1 VTFWNDVRLAAR
13 LLLKDRGF
21 TLPAIVALALGIGA
35 NTVVFTIVNAAFLRD
50 LPFRDPDR
58 VVVLGVRNTTNARVS
73 SNVSQPEF
81 QDWRAAAPTFD
92 GLAAFAERSM
102 NLADDATAAEQVP
115 GAYISANAFEL
126 LGYVPALGRGLT
138 ADDDRQGAEPVAIL
152 SYAIWRAR
160 YQAAADVIGRTIRV
174 NGVQARVI
182 GVMPEGFAFPDR
194 AQIWQPM
201 TQLEVEPGDPRAQ
214 RTVTAFGRL
223 ASDVSIEEAQAEL
236 TVVGARLARQFPATN
251 ANIQPLVEP
260 YRERNLTRP
269 LRIVLSLLTGAV
281 VFVLLIGCA
290 NVANLLLARSAAR
303 EREVSLRMSMG
314 ASRGIIVRQL
324 LIESLLL
331 AFVAGSV
338 GLLMSAFGV
347 RAFALAVSGAIPF
360 WLEFAMDW
368 RVFAFFAAVCLG
380 TSLIFGLLPAVYT
393 SRTNLVRVLNEA
405 GRGSSSGLRGRRWTA
420 ALVTGQLAM
429 TMMLL
434 TGAGLMVR
442 GVMVYFRT
450 DTGID
455 TAGVMQLRLTLSGA
469 RYDTADERQAFFRQL
484 EAGLAGTPG
493 MQATFASAVPR
504 VGATGVTLSI
514 DGRPS
519 ADSEPVL
526 SVLVGPG
533 YFGALGIRVLQGR
546 DLDVTDGAP
555 GREAV
560 VINEQLAAQ
569 YFPNESPLGQ
579 RIRTVARG
587 ATDGESGWATIVGVV
602 KNVRQMPRGDDFDPV
617 VYSPYAANPSPAAT
631 ILARSDRGTSA
642 VATEIRALVTRLDP
656 DLPLFDVMTLD
667 ARLASGVLE
676 RQIFGTMLGVF
687 AAIALVLAGVGLYS
701 VIAYSVSQT
710 TREIGIRIALG
721 AQAKQVYWLVSRA
734 ASRQLAIGL
743 AIGLLGSVG
752 VGVALQN
759 LQSEVRPVDPVTF
772 VAVVATLI
780 VVSLVACLIPAR
792 RATRLDPVAALRSE

>member
-1 VTFWNDVRLAAR
+1 VTVWTDVRLAAR

-35 NTVVFTIVNAAFLRD
+35 NAVVFTIVNAAFLRD

-58 VVVLGVRNTTNARVS
+58 VVVLGIRNTASSRVS
-73 SNVSQPEF
+73 SNVSQAEF
-81 QDWRAAAPTFD
+81 DDWRSAARTFD
-92 GLAAFAERSM
+92 GLASFAERPM
-102 NLADDATAAEQVP
+102 NLADEASAAEQVS
-115 GAYISANAFEL
+115 GAYVSASAFDL
-126 LGYVPALGRGLT
+126 LGYVPTLGRGFT
-138 ADDDRQGAEPVAIL
+138 ADDDRPGAEPVAIL
-152 SYAIWRAR
+152 GQAIWRAR
-160 YQAAADVIGRTIRV
+160 YQAAAEVVGRTIRV

-182 GVMPEGFAFPDR
+182 GVMPERFEFPDR
-194 AQIWQPM
+194 AQLWLPM
-201 TQLEVEPGDPRAQ
+201 TQLAVGPGDPRAQ
-214 RTVTAFGRL
+214 RTMTAIGRL
-223 ASDVSIEEAQAEL
+223 ASGVTTEEAQADL
-236 TVVGARLARQFPATN
+236 AVVGARLAKQFPATN

-290 NVANLLLARSAAR
+290 NVANLLLARSAGR

-314 ASRGIIVRQL
+314 ASRGLIVRQL

-331 AFVAGSV
+331 ALVAGAL
-338 GLLMSAFGV
+338 GLIVSGFAV
-347 RAFALAVSGAIPF
+347 RAFALAVGGAIPF
-360 WLEFAMDW
+360 WLDFTMDW

-380 TSLIFGLLPAVYT
+380 TSLLFGLLPAAYT
-393 SRTNLVRVLNEA
+393 SRTNLVRVLNEV
-405 GRGSSSGLRGRRWTA
+405 GRGSSSGPRTRRWTA

-429 TMMLL
+429 TLMLL

-442 GVMVYFRT
+442 GVMMYFQT

-455 TAGVMQLRLTLSGA
+455 TAGVMLLRVTLSGS
-469 RYDTADERQAFFRQL
+469 RYDAADQRRAFYGQL
-484 EAGLAGTPG
+484 ETGLAGTPG

-504 VGATGVTLSI
+504 MGAPGVTLSI
-514 DGRPS
+514 DGRANSNP
-519 ADSEPVL
+519 EPVL
-526 SVLVGPG
+526 SVLVGAG

-546 DLDVTDGAP
+546 DFDVTDGAP

-560 VINEQLAAQ
+560 VVNEQLAAQ

-579 RIRTVARG
+579 RIRTVTRG
-587 ATDGESGWATIVGVV
+587 SNTVESPWATIVGVV
-602 KNVRQMPRGDDFDPV
+602 KNVRQMPRGDGFDPV
-617 VYSPYAANPSPAAT
+617 VYSPYAASPSPAAT
-631 ILARSDRGTSA
+631 ILARSNRGTAA
-642 VATEIRALVTRLDP
+642 VVSEIRALVARLDP
-656 DLPLFDVMTLD
+656 DLPLFDLMTLD
-667 ARLASGVLE
+667 DRLATGVVE
-676 RQIFGTMLGVF
+676 RQIFGTMLGMF

-721 AQAKQVYWLVSRA
+721 AQAKQVYWLVSRTA
-734 ASRQLAIGL
+734 AWQIAVGL

-752 VGVALQN
+752 VGIVLQN
-759 LQSEVRPVDPVTF
+759 LQSEVRPVDPLTF
-772 VAVVATLI
+772 VFVVGTLI
-780 VVSLVACLIPAR
+780 VVSLVACLIPAH

>member
-13 LLLKDRGF
+13 LLLKDRGL

-58 VVVLGVRNTTNARVS
+58 VVVLGERNTVSARVWN
-73 SNVSQPEF
+73 NVSQPEF
-81 QDWRAAAPTFD
+81 EDWRAAARTFD
-92 GLAAFAERSM
+92 GLAAFAERPM
-102 NLADDATAAEQVP
+102 NLADDASAAEQIS
-115 GAYISANAFEL
+115 GAYVSANAFEL
-126 LGYVPALGRGLT
+126 LGYVPTLGRGLT
-138 ADDDRQGAEPVAIL
+138 ADDDRPGAEPVAIL
-152 SYAIWRAR
+152 SHAIWRAR
-160 YQAAADVIGRTIRV
+160 YQSASDVIGRTIRV

-194 AQIWQPM
+194 AQLWQPM
-201 TQLEVEPGDPRAQ
+201 TQLGVESGDPRAQ
-214 RTVTAFGRL
+214 RTMTAFGRL
-223 ASDVSIEEAQAEL
+223 ASGVTIAEAQAEL
-236 TVVGARLARQFPATN
+236 TVVGARLATQYPATN
-251 ANIQPLVEP
+251 ANIRPLVEP

-281 VFVLLIGCA
+281 VFVLLIACA
-290 NVANLLLARSAAR
+290 NVANLLLARSAGR

-314 ASRGIIVRQL
+314 ASRALIVRQL
-324 LIESLLL
+324 LLESLLL
-331 AFVAGSV
+331 AFVAGAV
-338 GLLMSAFGV
+338 GLIVSAFGV
-347 RAFALAVSGAIPF
+347 RGFALAVSGVIPF
-360 WLEFAMDW
+360 WLDFAMDW
-368 RVFAFFAAVCLG
+368 RVFTFFAAVCLG
-380 TSLIFGLLPAVYT
+380 TSLLFGLLPAVYT

-405 GRGSSSGLRGRRWTA
+405 GRGSSSGPRGRRWTS

-429 TMMLL
+429 TLMLL

-442 GVMVYFRT
+442 GVMVYFQT
-450 DTGID
+450 DTGIS

-469 RYDTADERQAFFRQL
+469 RYDTADERQAFYRQL
-484 EAGLAGTPG
+484 EAGLTGTPG

-504 VGATGVTLSI
+504 VGAAGVTLSI
-514 DGRPS
+514 DGRPNTNP
-519 ADSEPVL
+519 EPVL
-526 SVLVGPG
+526 SVVVGPS
-533 YFGALGIRVLQGR
+533 YFDALGIRVLQGR
-546 DLDVTDGAP
+546 DFTVTDGAP
-555 GREAV
+555 GREVV

-569 YFPNESPLGQ
+569 YFPNESPIGQ

-587 ATDGESGWATIVGVV
+587 AIAGEPGWATVVGVV
-602 KNVRQMPRGDDFDPV
+602 KNVRQLPRGDDFDPV
-617 VYSPYAANPSPAAT
+617 VYSPYTAEPIPAAT

-642 VATEIRALVTRLDP
+642 AATEIRALVSRLDP

-667 ARLASGVLE
+667 ERFATGVLE
-676 RQIFGTMLGVF
+676 RQIFGTMLGIF

-701 VIAYSVSQT
+701 VIAYSVSLT

-721 AQAKQVYWLVSRA
+721 AQATQVYWLVSRA
-734 ASRQLAIGL
+734 ASWQLVVGL
-743 AIGLLGSVG
+743 TIGLLGSVG
-752 VGVALQN
+752 VGVAVQN

-772 VAVVATLI
+772 VSVVGALI

>member
-1 VTFWNDVRLAAR
+1 MTFWNDVRLAAR

-21 TLPAIVALALGIGA
+21 TFPAIVALALGIGA

-58 VVVLGVRNTTNARVS
+58 VVMLGIRNTTTARVS

-81 QDWRAAAPTFD
+81 EDWREAARTFD
-92 GLAAFAERSM
+92 GLATFAERPM
-102 NLADDATAAEQVP
+102 NLADDGSAAEQVA

-138 ADDDRQGAEPVAIL
+138 ANDDRPGAEPVAIL
-152 SYAIWRAR
+152 SHSIWQTR
-160 YQAAADVIGRTIRV
+160 YQEAADVIGRPVRV
-174 NGVQARVI
+174 NGVQAQVV
-182 GVMPEGFAFPDR
+182 GVMPEGFAFPD
-194 AQIWQPM
+194 QGQLWQPM
-201 TQLEVEPGDPRAQ
+201 TQLAVDPGDPRAQ

-223 ASDVSIEEAQAEL
+223 ASGVTIEEAQADL
-236 TVVGARLARQFPATN
+236 AVVAARLARQFPATN
-251 ANIQPLVEP
+251 ATIQPRVEP
-260 YRERNLTRP
+260 FRERKLTRP

-290 NVANLLLARSAAR
+290 NVANLLLARSAGR

-314 ASRGIIVRQL
+314 ASRGLIVRQL

-331 AFVAGSV
+331 AFVAGTV
-338 GLLMSAFGV
+338 GLIVSGFGV
-347 RAFALAVSGAIPF
+347 RAFALAVSGVIPF
-360 WLEFAMDW
+360 WLDFTMDW
-368 RVFAFFAAVCLG
+368 RVFTFFAAVCLG
-380 TSLIFGLLPAVYT
+380 TSLLFGLLPAVYT

-405 GRGSSSGLRGRRWTA
+405 GRGSSSGPRGRRWTA

-429 TMMLL
+429 TLMLL

-442 GVMVYFRT
+442 GVMVYFQT

-469 RYDTADERQAFFRQL
+469 RYDTAGERQAFYRQL
-484 EAGLAGTPG
+484 EAGLTGTPG
-493 MQATFASAVPR
+493 MQATFASTVPR

-519 ADSEPVL
+519 ANSEPVL

-533 YFGALGIRVLQGR
+533 YFGALGIRLLQGR
-546 DLDVTDGAP
+546 DFDVTDSAP

-560 VINEQLAAQ
+560 VVNEQLAAQ
-569 YFPNESPLGQ
+569 YFPDQSPLGQ
-579 RIRTVARG
+579 RIRTVTRG
-587 ATDGESGWATIVGVV
+587 SNAVESPSATIVGVV

-617 VYSPYAANPSPAAT
+617 VYSPWAASPLLATT
-631 ILARSDRGTSA
+631 ILARSDRGTAA
-642 VATEIRALVTRLDP
+642 VASEIRTLVTRLDP

-667 ARLASGVLE
+667 DRLATGVVE
-676 RQIFGTMLGVF
+676 RQIFGTMLGIF

-721 AQAKQVYWLVSRA
+721 AQAKQVYWLVTRT
-734 ASRQLAIGL
+734 ASWQLAVGL
-743 AIGLLGSVG
+743 TIGLLGSVG
-752 VGVALQN
+752 VGIALQN

-772 VAVVATLI
+772 VSVVGTLI

>member
-1 VTFWNDVRLAAR
+1 VTVWNDVRLAAR

-35 NTVVFTIVNAAFLRD
+35 NAVVFTIVNAAFLRD

-58 VVVLGVRNTTNARVS
+58 VVVLGIRNTASSRVS
-73 SNVSQPEF
+73 SNVSQAEF
-81 QDWRAAAPTFD
+81 DDWRSAARTFD
-92 GLAAFAERSM
+92 GLASFAERPM
-102 NLADDATAAEQVP
+102 NLADEASAAEQVS
-115 GAYISANAFEL
+115 GAYVSASAFDL
-126 LGYVPALGRGLT
+126 LGYVPTLGRGFT
-138 ADDDRQGAEPVAIL
+138 ADDDRPGAEPVAIL
-152 SYAIWRAR
+152 GQAIWRAR
-160 YQAAADVIGRTIRV
+160 YQAAAEVVGRTIRV

-182 GVMPEGFAFPDR
+182 GVMPERFEFPDR
-194 AQIWQPM
+194 AQLWLPM
-201 TQLEVEPGDPRAQ
+201 TQLAVGPGDPRAQ
-214 RTVTAFGRL
+214 RTMTAIGRL
-223 ASDVSIEEAQAEL
+223 ASGVTTEEAQADL
-236 TVVGARLARQFPATN
+236 AVVGARLAKQFPATN

-290 NVANLLLARSAAR
+290 NVANLLLARSAGR

-314 ASRGIIVRQL
+314 ASRGLIVRQL

-331 AFVAGSV
+331 ALVAGAL
-338 GLLMSAFGV
+338 GLIVSGFAV
-347 RAFALAVSGAIPF
+347 RAFALAVGGAIPF
-360 WLEFAMDW
+360 WLDFTMDW

-380 TSLIFGLLPAVYT
+380 TSLLFGLLPAAYT
-393 SRTNLVRVLNEA
+393 SRTNLVRVLNEV
-405 GRGSSSGLRGRRWTA
+405 GRGSSSGPRTRRWTA

-429 TMMLL
+429 TLMLL

-442 GVMVYFRT
+442 GVMMYFQT

-455 TAGVMQLRLTLSGA
+455 TAGVMLLRVTLSGS
-469 RYDTADERQAFFRQL
+469 RYDAADQRRAFYGQL
-484 EAGLAGTPG
+484 ETGLAGTPG

-504 VGATGVTLSI
+504 MGAPGVTLSI
-514 DGRPS
+514 DGRANSNP
-519 ADSEPVL
+519 EPVL
-526 SVLVGPG
+526 SVLVGAG

-546 DLDVTDGAP
+546 DFDVTDGAP

-560 VINEQLAAQ
+560 VVNEQLAAQ

-579 RIRTVARG
+579 RIRTVTRG
-587 ATDGESGWATIVGVV
+587 SNTVESPWAMIVGVV
-602 KNVRQMPRGDDFDPV
+602 KNVRQMPRGDGFDPV
-617 VYSPYAANPSPAAT
+617 VYSPYAASPSPAAT
-631 ILARSDRGTSA
+631 ILARSNRGTAA
-642 VATEIRALVTRLDP
+642 VVSEIRALVARLDP
-656 DLPLFDVMTLD
+656 DLPLFDLMTLD
-667 ARLASGVLE
+667 DRLATGVVE
-676 RQIFGTMLGVF
+676 RQIFGTMLGMF

-721 AQAKQVYWLVSRA
+721 AQAKQVYWLVSRTA
-734 ASRQLAIGL
+734 AWQIAVGL

-752 VGVALQN
+752 VGIVLQN
-759 LQSEVRPVDPVTF
+759 LQSEVRPVDPLTF
-772 VAVVATLI
+772 VFVVGTLI
-780 VVSLVACLIPAR
+780 VVSLVACLIPAH